1 MNILTPE
8 KNVIEPPQLALSG
21 QCAYA
26 VDGTRVLLTLEQIAN
41 NRPAD
46 NLSGTL
52 AVELWALTQPY
63 TGGAFEGQPLAA
75 TTLGELRGAH
85 VLNNCQYDLIF
96 TPPTAGYEYFTL
108 MLREWENGAFVTRDW
123 QTHAV
128 PAAAEIAAQAVAP
141 PATPATPATKV
152 AIAPVVPPKRPSI
165 NTATEAEIAAV
176 PGVSKRIA
184 SEIVAKRPYPTLDKL
199 KKIKGVGEK
208 VLKKLKD
215 KFSI

>member
-26 VDGTRVLLTLEQIAN
+26 VEGARVVLTIEQIAN
-41 NRPAD
+41 NRPLD

-52 AVELWALTQPY
+52 AVELWALAQPY
-63 TGGAFEGQPLAA
+63 TGGLFEGQPLAA
-75 TTLGELRGAH
+75 TMLGELRGAH
-85 VLNNCQYDLIF
+85 VLNDCRYDLIF

-123 QTHAV
+123 QSIEV
-128 PAAAEIAAQAVAP
+128 PAATETVVEAAVTEAAPVPETAAVVAP
-141 PATPATPATKV
+141 A
-152 AIAPVVPPKRPSI
+152 VVKKGISI

-176 PGVSKRIA
+176 QGVSKKIA
-184 SEIVAKRPYPTLDKL
+184 SAIVAQRPYQTLDKL
-199 KKIKGVGEK
+199 KKVKGVGEK
-208 VLKKLKD
+208 VFKKLKD
-215 KFSI
+215 KFCV